1 MFLKLLT
8 PVILWVYEKYRSL
21 TWHNDYEIIYRSME
35 YTIDPD
41 AEYIISSDF
50 WIREEQY
57 WSHCNTEHFAD
68 ITNVDLTKNPVP
80 SNVKRCLIHVKY
92 YYRNKVYKYISTD
105 IDYVWP
111 PPEPKDMSFNLPIVR
126 AVLMDDNAK
135 QRLDVTKKI
144 QRFAGPKNNFYGK
157 TILIQDMFTFSKET
171 LEKEY
176 PYLVISDIL
185 NNVKAYKTTN
195 YINSQP

>member
-8 PVILWVYEKYRSL
+8 PVLLWVYEKYRSMI
-21 TWHNDYEIIYRSME
+21 WHKDYEIIYRSLE

-41 AEYIISSDF
+41 ADYIISGDF
-50 WIREEQY
+50 WFREEKF
-57 WSHCNTEHFAD
+57 WSHHTTEHFAD
-68 ITNVDLTKNPVP
+68 ITNVDLTKHSVP
-80 SNVKRCLIHVKY
+80 SNVRRCLIHVKY

-111 PPEPKDMSFNLPIVR
+111 PPVPKEMTFTLPIVR
-126 AVLMDDNAK
+126 AVLMDDNVQ

-157 TILIQDMFTFSKET
+157 TILIQDMFTFSKDT
-171 LEKEY
+171 FEKEY
-176 PYLVISDIL
+176 PYIVITDIL
-185 NNVKAYKTTN
+185 NNVKAYKTTK
-195 YINSQP
+195 YINLQT